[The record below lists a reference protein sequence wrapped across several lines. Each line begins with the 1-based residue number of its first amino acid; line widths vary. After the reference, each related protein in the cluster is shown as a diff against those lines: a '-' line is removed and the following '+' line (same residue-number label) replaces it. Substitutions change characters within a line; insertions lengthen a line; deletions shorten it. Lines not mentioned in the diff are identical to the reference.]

1 LTVVGGFATCV
12 AFFGILAT
20 VGILNISLGGTLKK
34 KEYIF
39 KKWIYYRIIHGLL
52 ITTQNKVSIRN

>member
-1 LTVVGGFATCV
+1 LTVEDGLATCV

-34 KEYIF
+34 
-39 KKWIYYRIIHGLL
+39 R
-52 ITTQNKVSIRN
+52 